1 MIWKS
6 EIFLKQL
13 TGHPQISLGVVN
25 PVEHVC
31 PTLQGDTL
39 HISFISLYQKIQG
52 DTIHISPSLSYQKI
66 QTLIAEDLEN
76 SEHRLTD
83 IVKAGDTPLRPL
95 PVGPGYE

>member
-39 HISFISLYQKIQG
+39 HISFASLYQKIQG
-52 DTIHISPSLSYQKI
+52 DTMHISPSSSYQKI

>member
-1 MIWKS
+1 M
-6 EIFLKQL
+6 
-13 TGHPQISLGVVN
+13 
-25 PVEHVC
+25 
-31 PTLQGDTL
+31 
-39 HISFISLYQKIQG
+39 
-52 DTIHISPSLSYQKI
+52 HISPSSSYQKI